1 MGVQQSW
8 QCKYSPMMHE
18 GRKGERE
25 REGECLCVYSSSRE
39 GERKKDRQRKGAGTY
54 GGPVRVI

>member
-1 MGVQQSW
+1 M
-8 QCKYSPMMHE
+8 KE
-18 GRKGERE
+18 E
-25 REGECLCVYSSSRE
+25 REGVCLCVYSSSRE